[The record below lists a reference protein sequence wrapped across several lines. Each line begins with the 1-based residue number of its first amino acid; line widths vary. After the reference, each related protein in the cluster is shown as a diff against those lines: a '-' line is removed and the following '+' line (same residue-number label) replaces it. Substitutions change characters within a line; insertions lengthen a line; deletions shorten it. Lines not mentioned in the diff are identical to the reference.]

1 MKKYRFEYFA
11 SCPLGLEE
19 ILSQE
24 ILSLGAKTATISR
37 AGVIF
42 EAFHEVALK
51 VLLHTR
57 IASRVYKFLYTF
69 EVDNEKDFYLE
80 ATDIKWKSLM
90 SVNHSFRIHTIFGD
104 LPRERNEFRN
114 SQFATLKLKDA
125 VVDYFRHFENERPSI
140 DKDFPDVVFL
150 SRIERGSEK
159 TYRVTLMYDL
169 CGDSLHERGYR
180 IARTEAP
187 VKENLAASI
196 LTLLKWNPE
205 EECLLDAMCG
215 SGTFVIEGAMLA
227 GKIPPSFLRVERH
240 LTGRGHKAWPFLNYP
255 WFTEDKF
262 LQENWQNL
270 VAEVK
275 DLTDKGRKDL
285 EKFKGKIVGSDLSN
299 EAISKAR
306 ENVKKAGLSEVID
319 LRVQNALESSPL
331 EGKTLFI
338 ANPPYGERLESGEE
352 ERLKALYKGMGDH
365 WKHHF
370 KGHRAALFTGNLE
383 MLKVVGLKTSK
394 KHLLSNGDI
403 DCRLAEYD
411 LY

>member
-19 ILSQE
+19 ILTQE
-24 ILSLGAKTATISR
+24 ILSLGAKTAKPSR

-51 VLLHTR
+51 VVLHTR

-80 ATDIKWKSLM
+80 ATDVKWKSLM
-90 SVNHSFRIHTIFGD
+90 SVQNSFRIHTIFGD

-125 VVDYFRHFENERPSI
+125 IVDYFRHFEEERPSI

-159 TYRVTLMYDL
+159 AYRVTLMYDL

-215 SGTFVIEGAMLA
+215 SGTFVIEGALIA
-227 GKIPPSFLRVERH
+227 GNIPPSFLRVERH
-240 LTGRGHKAWPFLNYP
+240 LTGRGQKAWTFLNYP
-255 WFTEDKF
+255 WFLEDKF

-270 VAEVK
+270 IAEVK
-275 DLTDKGRKDL
+275 DLTEEGKKKLAKHQGR
-285 EKFKGKIVGSDLSN
+285 IVGSDLSS
-299 EAISKAR
+299 EVISRAR

-319 LRVQNALESSPL
+319 LRQENALETSPL
-331 EGKTLFI
+331 TGKTLFI

-352 ERLKALYKGMGDH
+352 EKLKALYKGMGDH
-365 WKHHF
+365 WKHNF
-370 KGHRAALFTGNLE
+370 KGHRAAIFTGNLE
-383 MLKVVGLKTSK
+383 MLKVVGLRSSK
-394 KHLLSNGDI
+394 KHILSNGDI